1 MKTKASKATR
11 PHSCFVP
18 AIPQEQ
24 ATAYFIKQNKTTSDA
39 TNNYLREFVS
49 VVKFLTANNRTLTL
63 DMVVREMRGLEIS
76 YQTISELFTKY
87 TDLMCKLGKLQKS
100 DSVYDDENFFVIC

>member
-24 ATAYFIKQNKTTSDA
+24 ATAYFIKQNKASNDA
-39 TNNYLREFVS
+39 QNNYVREFVS
-49 VVKFLTANNRTLTL
+49 VVKFLTANSRTLTL
-63 DMVVREMRGLEIS
+63 DMVVREMRGLEIP

-87 TDLMCKLGKLQKS
+87 TDLMCQLGKLQKS
-100 DSVYDDENFFVIC
+100 DSVYDETLFVVC